1 MRKELF
7 GRAFAGAP
15 MFALGYYTNDALTPN
30 LNRIRKDAK
39 QALAEGKSLVKER
52 KAALAKVI
60 ETKKMLDEKVEGV
73 DTLIKLEIMKK
84 KLDDQVQLYRA
95 RLVEMEEKK
104 KKTPMDDTQEET
116 EWSFIQGNGSG
127 ETM

>member
-52 KAALAKVI
+52 KAALAK
-60 ETKKMLDEKVEGV
+60 GV